1 MPYYI
6 LAQTTPPSTTPP
18 AGAPA
23 VPAAPSSTPAP
34 DPAAV
39 TTGTG
44 TPSPAGA
51 EQAPAQS
58 NSMMGFLFMMGIMV
72 FFIYFFLIRPQK
84 KQEKE
89 RNKMLSAV
97 KKNDKVLTS
106 GGIYGT
112 VHTVKE
118 KDIIVRID
126 ENTKVRFAK
135 SAIVAVVEPSASETT
150 TDEQPADA
158 NAQNN

>member
-1 MPYYI
+1 
-6 LAQTTPPSTTPP
+6 
-18 AGAPA
+18 
-23 VPAAPSSTPAP
+23 
-34 DPAAV
+34 
-39 TTGTG
+39 
-44 TPSPAGA
+44 
-51 EQAPAQS
+51 
-58 NSMMGFLFMMGIMV
+58 
-72 FFIYFFLIRPQK
+72 
-84 KQEKE
+84 
-89 RNKMLSAV
+89 MLSAV